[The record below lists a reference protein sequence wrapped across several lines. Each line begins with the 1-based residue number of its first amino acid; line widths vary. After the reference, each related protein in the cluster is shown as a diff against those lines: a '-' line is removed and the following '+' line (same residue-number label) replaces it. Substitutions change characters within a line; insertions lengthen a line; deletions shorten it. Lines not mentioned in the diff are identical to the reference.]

1 MRKFFR
7 VLGWV
12 FLILAIVLGFLGLM
26 SLPTGGL
33 MFALAYV
40 FFIPGAVFLIIGA
53 ALLLATRA
61 KAELPPEK
69 QREENEDRERC

>member
-1 MRKFFR
+1 M
-7 VLGWV
+7 
-12 FLILAIVLGFLGLM
+12 FLIFGILLGLLGLA

-40 FFIPGAVFLIIGA
+40 FFIPGVVSLIIGV

-61 KAELPPEK
+61 KTGLPPER
-69 QREENEDRERC
+69 QREENEDRERR